1 MTPRMHVTVFQCWAV
16 AAGWLFA
23 GCLALAAEAPTAKPA
38 APAAT
43 QKSALTVSLVS
54 PQSGDWPQR
63 LGAHGNV
70 AAWQEA
76 VIGAEGA
83 GFRLIEV
90 LVNVGDAVKRGQ
102 LLARLNDS
110 TVAADVA
117 QTRASLA
124 EAQAAADEARANAD
138 RARELGPTGV
148 ISAQQILQWLTAER
162 TALARVDALK
172 ARLVA
177 EQLRLSQTR
186 VLAPDGGVIS
196 ARSATVGAVV
206 QPGQELFRLIRG
218 GRLEWR
224 AEVPAAELSRI
235 RAGMPVRITPAGGA
249 TVQGRVRMVA
259 PTVDAGTR
267 NGLVYVD
274 LPSPGDARAGMFA
287 RGEFELGQ
295 SKGMTLP
302 QSAVVLRDGFSFA
315 LQVSPQSKVS
325 MVKLVDRAAGRR
337 SHRNPLR
344 ARPVGQG
351 GGIGRRLS
359 ERWRHG
365 ARGRG
370 SEDDA
375 RRGRPGGQ
383 ALIRGD
389 DAVQRFGRIDPQPDP
404 GVAAVHRCSPLR
416 ACWVFAR

>member
-1 MTPRMHVTVFQCWAV
+1 MTPRSRVTVVRILTCLLAGLFAACPALSRAADTPKAGAAV
-16 AAGWLFA
+16 AAT
-23 GCLALAAEAPTAKPA
+23 PSKP
-38 APAAT
+38 
-43 QKSALTVSLVS
+43 ALTVSLVS

-83 GFRLIEV
+83 GFRLTEV
-90 LVNVGDAVKRGQ
+90 LVNVGDTVRRGQ
-102 LLARLNDS
+102 LLAQLNDS

-117 QTRASLA
+117 QTRAALA
-124 EAQAAADEARANAD
+124 ESQAAADEARANAD

-172 ARLVA
+172 ARLLA
-177 EQLRLSQTR
+177 EQLRLAQTR
-186 VLAPDGGVIS
+186 VLAPDHGVIS

-206 QPGQELFRLIRG
+206 QPGQELFRLIRS

-224 AEVPAAELSRI
+224 AEVPAAELLRI

-249 TVQGRVRMVA
+249 SIQGRVRMVA
-259 PTVDAGTR
+259 PTVDANTR

-274 LPSPGDARAGMFA
+274 LPTPGDARAGMFA

-315 LQVSPQSKVS
+315 LQVSDQSKVS
-325 MVKLVDRAAGRR
+325 LVKLATGRRVGERIEILSGLDPSARVVAAGGGFLSDGDTVRVVEAGKQ
-337 SHRNPLR
+337 SAAASGAA
-344 ARPVGQG
+344 ARP
-351 GGIGRRLS
+351 
-359 ERWRHG
+359 
-365 ARGRG
+365 
-370 SEDDA
+370 
-375 RRGRPGGQ
+375 
-383 ALIRGD
+383 
-389 DAVQRFGRIDPQPDP
+389 
-404 GVAAVHRCSPLR
+404 
-416 ACWVFAR
+416 